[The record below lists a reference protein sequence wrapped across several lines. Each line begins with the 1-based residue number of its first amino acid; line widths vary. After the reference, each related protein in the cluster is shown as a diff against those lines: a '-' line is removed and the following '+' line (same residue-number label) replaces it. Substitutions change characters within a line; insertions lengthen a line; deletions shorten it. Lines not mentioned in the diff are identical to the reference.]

1 MDVENATIISVS
13 RDPRHAFSKPEADR
27 ITLVEGIGVEGDAHA
42 GRTVQHLSRKR
53 VDPAAPNLRQVHLIH
68 SELFA
73 EVAEE
78 GFEVAPGQLGENV
91 TSAGIDLL
99 ALPTGTLLTLGDE
112 AQIEITGLRNPCRQ
126 INDFES
132 GLLKAVLSRDVNG
145 ELVRKAG
152 IMAIVL
158 RGGEVKRGD
167 PITVTLPAQP
177 HRPLERV

>member
-1 MDVENATIISVS
+1 MQRASIVSVS
-13 RDPRHAFSKPEADR
+13 RDPHHAFSKPQADR
-27 ITLVEGIGVEGDAHA
+27 ITLVEGLGVEGDAHA
-42 GRTVQHLSRKR
+42 GRTVQHLSRIR
-53 VDPAAPNLRQVHLIH
+53 VDPTAPNLRQVHLIQ

-73 EVAEE
+73 DVAEE
-78 GFEVAPGQLGENV
+78 GFEVAAGQLGENV
-91 TSAGIDLL
+91 TTVGIDLL
-99 ALPTGTLLTLGDE
+99 ALPAGTVLSLGAE
-112 AQIEITGLRNPCRQ
+112 AQLEVTGLRNPCRQ

-132 GLLKAVLSRDVNG
+132 GLLQAVLSRDVNG

-167 PITVTLPAQP
+167 TITVTLPAHP